1 MHISVKINSG
11 PEDIETEKFDKNTL
25 ALKILQF
32 NKCLFGPIKHWAEF

>member
-11 PEDIETEKFDKNTL
+11 PEDTETEKFDQKTL
-25 ALKILQF
+25 ALKILPF